1 MSIVFGVFSSV
12 LTVFAIYKIFV
23 LEKVHFATLLP
34 KSITTAIGID
44 VSRSMGGIVSITVF
58 TIIFTGIFGA
68 MVSDAVFKIMKIKSD
83 VAKGVAL
90 GSASH
95 AIGTAKANNMNEL
108 TGAASSMSLVVSGI
122 LSVIILPF
130 FV

>member
-1 MSIVFGVFSSV
+1 MSSFLG
-12 LTVFAIYKIFV
+12 T
-23 LEKVHFATLLP
+23 HQ
-34 KSITTAIGID
+34 
-44 VSRSMGGIVSITVF
+44 
-58 TIIFTGIFGA
+58 
-68 MVSDAVFKIMKIKSD
+68 SDAVFKIMKIKSD

-108 TGAASSMSLVVSGI
+108 TGAASSMSLVISGI

-130 FV
+130 FI